1 MNKKIILF
9 AIGLV
14 FLASGCKSKKEKTT
28 ATIYT
33 VTTAQIVNT
42 SITKDYVASI
52 MSEQHIDIRAQKAGI
67 LQDIYVDEGQSV
79 RAGQVLF
86 RIITVGTQQEIEKS
100 KSEVEQSRIDLENTS
115 TLAKNNIVS
124 NNAQKMANAKLNA
137 SLSNYKLACLNQ
149 KLSVVRAP
157 FSGII
162 GRIPNK
168 KGSLVQEGDLLS
180 SLSNNNNVYAYFN
193 VSEPEYLDYQQHSS
207 QRNKLPLTL
216 ILSNGTTFD
225 YQGHLQNILGD
236 FDNSTGNIPFRA
248 KFPNKNNIL
257 RNGQT
262 ATLRMD
268 IPVSNAMV
276 IPQQATYELQ
286 DQKYVFVV
294 DAKGYIHARQIKVA
308 FEKQDIY
315 IISSGLTPND
325 KIMIDGIDKVND
337 ADHISYRYKNPA
349 DVMQSI
355 KLKAN

>member
-1 MNKKIILF
+1 MILF

-14 FLASGCKSKKEKTT
+14 LLASGCKKTKEKDST
-28 ATIYT
+28 AIYT

-42 SITKDYVASI
+42 SISKDYVASI
-52 MSEQHIDIRAQKAGI
+52 MAQQHIDIRAQRSGI

-86 RIITVGTQQEIEKS
+86 RITTVGAKQEIEKS
-100 KSEVEQSRIDLENTS
+100 KAEVDQSRIDLENTS

-137 SLSNYKLACLNQ
+137 SLSSYKLACLNQ

-168 KGSLVQEGDLLS
+168 KGSLMQEGDLLS
-180 SLSNNNNVYAYFN
+180 SLSNNDNVYAYFN

-207 QRNKLPLTL
+207 ERNKLPLTL
-216 ILSNGTTFD
+216 ILSNGSTFA
-225 YQGHLQNILGD
+225 YQGYLQNILGD

-248 KFPNKNNIL
+248 KFPNKNHLL

-268 IPVSNAMV
+268 IPVSNALV

-294 DAKGYIHARQIKVA
+294 DNRGYIHSRAIKVA

-315 IISSGLTPND
+315 ILSGGLNPNE
-325 KIMIDGIDKVND
+325 KILVDGIDKVND
-337 ADHISYRYKNPA
+337 SQHISYRYKTPSA
-349 DVMQSI
+349 VMQSI